1 MYYSES
7 EKAEFIIIQ
16 INNLIQYYGFIK
28 RPDISLPEKININK
42 LFFSLR
48 SDYPEIIYT
57 NNFNNENKNLQKTNS
72 QMLFKFF
79 LRYDDNLVFEKINNI
94 TIDKNYPRTQSEFPP
109 YKKCR
114 WLFFKYYNNCRC
126 S

>member
-28 RPDISLPEKININK
+28 WPDISLPEKININK

-57 NNFNNENKNLQKTNS
+57 NNFNNEIKNLQKTNS

-79 LRYDDNLVFEKINNI
+79 YAMMII
-94 TIDKNYPRTQSEFPP
+94 
-109 YKKCR
+109 
-114 WLFFKYYNNCRC
+114 
-126 S
+126 